1 MFDIINKDNCKPSK
15 IPKWVMYFVTHYYT
29 RMTMKGIFP
38 GAKPRPG
45 TYQVIILS
53 HQLGLNSLYTYAR

>member
-1 MFDIINKDNCKPSK
+1 MYEIINKDTDNPKN
-15 IPKWVMYFVTHYYT
+15 IPRWVMYFVTHYYT

-38 GAKPRPG
+38 NAKPRAG